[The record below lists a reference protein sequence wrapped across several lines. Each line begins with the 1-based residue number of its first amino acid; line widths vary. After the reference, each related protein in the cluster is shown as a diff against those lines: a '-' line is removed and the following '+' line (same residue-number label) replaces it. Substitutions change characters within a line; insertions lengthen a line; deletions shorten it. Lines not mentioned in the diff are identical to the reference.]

1 MPAYANIC
9 VSGAGSNLANDTYA
23 YNAVGKYWRNNMYVI
38 VETRVY
44 YSVANSR
51 WQLDVFS
58 GGSPVVNIYNNV
70 AANGNNPPTTGW
82 TAAGGGVGGNPAPT
96 IAYAAC

>member
-1 MPAYANIC
+1 